1 MCVQRALEELEK
13 KYNYFFEVNE
23 INLNERS
30 KTYLGGY
37 FWVDETALSLGENI
51 MNKNRHLCEKPII
64 EKIPILEGIG
74 VLARCPKCK
83 KTIDLQQHKCNC
95 GCSIRWDNR

>member
-1 MCVQRALEELEK
+1 
-13 KYNYFFEVNE
+13 
-23 INLNERS
+23 
-30 KTYLGGY
+30 
-37 FWVDETALSLGENI
+37 

-83 KTIDLQQHKCNC
+83 KTIDVQQHKCYC